1 MAVTGAAAR
10 SDTPPNAWCGLRFGQ
25 PSSDDPAEVS
35 DVFDIAPP
43 IPAHYSEAPARRG
56 GPAIRRLFISGVC
69 VSTVSIVSACRRTCP
84 TEQLAGQWAGSCPR
98 KRQISIAGGFCSEPG
113 SGNADGTDGA
123 DGTGGTFECAR
134 ILMILL
140 PSRPPRLN
148 VMLMPKTRR
157 KLCARRR
164 RPAIARGF
172 WGQPVLSLNIPS
184 TPRSAP
190 ARKRSAAL
198 PIHELRSAMISR
210 TQAATGSASIMPSI
224 AALRFA
230 S

>member
-1 MAVTGAAAR
+1 MAMTAAAAR

-25 PSSDDPAEVS
+25 PSSDDPLPGGRTFLILPLRSWLIIQRRLPEEG
-35 DVFDIAPP
+35 APP
-43 IPAHYSEAPARRG
+43 FAGSSSEWSLRQHRQH
-56 GPAIRRLFISGVC
+56 RQR
-69 VSTVSIVSACRRTCP
+69 VSETCP

-98 KRQISIAGGFCSEPG
+98 KRQISIAAGFCSEPG
-113 SGNADGTDGA
+113 SGNADRADGA
-123 DGTGGTFECAR
+123 DGTFKCAR

-148 VMLMPKTRR
+148 VILMPKTRR